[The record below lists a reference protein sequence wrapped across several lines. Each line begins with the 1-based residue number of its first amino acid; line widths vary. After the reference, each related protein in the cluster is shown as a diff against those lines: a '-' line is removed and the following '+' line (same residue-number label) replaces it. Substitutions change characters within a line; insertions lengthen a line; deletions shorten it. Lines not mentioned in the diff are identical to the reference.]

1 MRDLDPRTVNLRTL
15 PIQISRRGFVLNA
28 LFVQNNFRHAVKD
41 KGVSHDTMEDRRQY
55 IYRAFHYLE
64 HNDIK
69 SFKPDPRSLG
79 DRHVRF
85 LFADMERRA
94 GAGQLGPSAIQKA
107 HSYLRTF
114 AGWIGKPGLVLPIS
128 AYISDETLYRRS
140 YVTKHSKAWDDN
152 GVVPEE
158 VIAAVANFDER
169 VAVQI
174 ELMKEFGLRCKE
186 AVMFRPNQDIVTA
199 AQAGKAAAGTAEYLQ
214 LRRGTKGGRLR
225 YVPVVTPSQLVAI
238 EHARRVAPGE
248 NDSLSDPRYQL
259 VRAIRHQRYVM
270 ELFGLTKAMLGVTAH
285 GLRHGYAAER
295 YEAETGV
302 APPVA
307 TAERADVA
315 VDLAARRL
323 VSESLGHSRSQITSV
338 YLGSSRGR
346 A

>member
-1 MRDLDPRTVNLRTL
+1 
-15 PIQISRRGFVLNA
+15 
-28 LFVQNNFRHAVKD
+28 
-41 KGVSHDTMEDRRQY
+41 
-55 IYRAFHYLE
+55 
-64 HNDIK
+64 
-69 SFKPDPRSLG
+69 
-79 DRHVRF
+79 VRF

-94 GAGQLGPSAIQKA
+94 KAGELGPSAIQKA

-152 GVVPEE
+152 GVVPEG
-158 VIAAVANFDER
+158 VIATVAEFDER

-186 AVMFRPNQDIVTA
+186 AVMFRPHQDIVTA
-199 AQAGKAAAGTAEYLQ
+199 AQADKAAAGAAEYLQ

-225 YVPVVTPSQLVAI
+225 YVPVVTPTQLAAI

-295 YEAETGV
+295 YEAEAGV

-307 TAERADVA
+307 TDERADAA
-315 VDLAARRL
+315 VDLAARRQ
-323 VSESLGHSRSQITSV
+323 VSEALGHSRTQITSV
-338 YLGSSRGR
+338 YLGSSRAR
-346 A
+346 R